1 MVQDKARPAIVSK
14 ARFAGVQVKGEIWI
28 VLDLANPE
36 PKPHNVLQHLL
47 KQDLVETSR
56 SSAEVRYDHIGP
68 PIELWN
74 YVSLPDGRR
83 GFELLD

>member
-14 ARFAGVQVKGEIWI
+14 ARFEAVQVKGEIWV
-28 VLDLANPE
+28 VLDWANPE
-36 PKPHNVLQHLL
+36 PKPHNVLEHLL

-56 SSAEVRYDHIGP
+56 SSAEIRYNHIGP

-74 YVSLPDGRR
+74 YVNLPDERR
-83 GFELLD
+83 RFELLD